1 MIRYR
6 LRCSAEHEFEAW
18 FQNSSAFEKQA
29 ESGLLSCPDCGS
41 TDVSRALMAPAL
53 QGTRREAK
61 PVPAEPPAAAADGE
75 EKQVATNALALKQQL
90 LSLRRTIERN
100 FDNVGDR
107 FADEAR
113 KIHHGDSDP
122 RGIYGNTTV
131 EEREAL
137 ADEGIEVGSIPWL
150 RDDA

>member
-6 LRCSAEHEFEAW
+6 LRCNAEHEFEAW

-41 TDVSRALMAPAL
+41 SEVSRALMAPAV
-53 QGTRREAK
+53 QGTHRERT
-61 PVPAEPPAAAADGE
+61 PVPTEPPSAE
-75 EKQVATNALALKQQL
+75 QKQVATQAHAQALVLKQQL
-90 LSLRRTIERN
+90 LGLRRQIEQN

-107 FADEAR
+107 FAEEAR
-113 KIHHGDSDP
+113 KIHYGDSDA
-122 RGIYGNTTV
+122 RGIYGDTTPQ
-131 EEREAL
+131 EREAL
-137 ADEGIEVGSIPWL
+137 ADEGIEVGTIPWL

>member
-6 LRCSAEHEFEAW
+6 LRCNAEHEFEAW

-41 TDVSRALMAPAL
+41 SQVTRALMAPAL
-53 QGTRREAK
+53 QGTHRETL
-61 PVPAEPPAAAADGE
+61 PVPAEPSSAE
-75 EKQVATNALALKQQL
+75 QKQVATQALALKQQL
-90 LSLRRTIERN
+90 LSLRRKIEEN

-107 FADEAR
+107 FAEEAR
-113 KIHHGDSDP
+113 KIHYGDSDP
-122 RGIYGNTTV
+122 RGIYGDTTPQ
-131 EEREAL
+131 EREAL
-137 ADEGIEVGSIPWL
+137 ADEGIEVSSIPWL

>member
-41 TDVSRALMAPAL
+41 SDVSRALMAPAL
-53 QGTRREAK
+53 QGTRRKAK
-61 PVPAEPPAAAADGE
+61 PVPSEPPAGVADAE

-122 RGIYGNTTV
+122 RGIYGNTTA

-150 RDDA
+150 HDDA

>member
-1 MIRYR
+1 MIHYR
-6 LRCSAEHEFEAW
+6 LRCNAEHEFEAW

-41 TDVSRALMAPAL
+41 SEVSRALMAPAL
-53 QGTRREAK
+53 QGTRREM
-61 PVPAEPPAAAADGE
+61 VPTPADAPSGE
-75 EKQVATNALALKQQL
+75 QKQVATQALALKQQL
-90 LSLRRTIERN
+90 LGLRRKIEEN

-113 KIHHGDSDP
+113 KIHYGDSDA
-122 RGIYGNTTV
+122 RGIYGDTTPQ
-131 EEREAL
+131 EREAL
-137 ADEGIEVGSIPWL
+137 ADEGIEVGTIPWL

>member
-1 MIRYR
+1 MIHYR
-6 LRCSAEHEFEAW
+6 LRCNAEHEYEAW

-41 TDVSRALMAPAL
+41 SEVSRALMAPAL
-53 QGTRREAK
+53 QGTRREMV
-61 PVPAEPPAAAADGE
+61 PVPADAPSGE
-75 EKQVATNALALKQQL
+75 QKQVATQALALKQQL
-90 LSLRRTIERN
+90 LGLRRKIEEN

-113 KIHHGDSDP
+113 KIHYGDSDA
-122 RGIYGNTTV
+122 RGIYGDTTPQ
-131 EEREAL
+131 EREAL
-137 ADEGIEVGSIPWL
+137 ADEGIEVGTIPWL

>member
-1 MIRYR
+1 MIHYR
-6 LRCSAEHEFEAW
+6 LRCNAEHEFEAW

-41 TDVSRALMAPAL
+41 SEVSRALMAPAL
-53 QGTRREAK
+53 QGTRREMV
-61 PVPAEPPAAAADGE
+61 PVPADAPSGE
-75 EKQVATNALALKQQL
+75 QKQVATQALALKQQL
-90 LSLRRTIERN
+90 LGLRRKIEEN

-113 KIHHGDSDP
+113 KIHYGDSDA
-122 RGIYGNTTV
+122 RGIYGDTTPQ
-131 EEREAL
+131 EREAL
-137 ADEGIEVGSIPWL
+137 ADEGIEVGTIPWL